1 MRYNFYECG
10 IASSSA
16 LFRSCLE
23 SVWGHFSI
31 DRVDFGRLDDYSA
44 PRVARSASHRL
55 ISLPSNKKHVCKYS
69 AFRSG

>member
-31 DRVDFGRLDDYSA
+31 DYPEA
-44 PRVARSASHRL
+44 RVAAIRPAPPD
-55 ISLPSNKKHVCKYS
+55 IIAFKNKHVCKCS